1 MYRFSMFLLG
11 EYYKDEARKITDHLE
26 DVGLEEEFEEEY
38 ESECQRLFFLGKL
51 ISELEEPSPE
61 KMEMESLRKKCQFIM
76 ERRATYW
83 RSTAAKQGSNW
94 PGSWRKEGYKGQGR

>member
-1 MYRFSMFLLG
+1 MFLLG
-11 EYYKDEARKITDHLE
+11 EYYKDEAREIVDHLK

-38 ESECQRLFFLGKL
+38 ESEFQSLFFLEKL

-61 KMEMESLRKKCQFIM
+61 KMEMESWRKKCQFIM

-83 RSTAAKQGSNW
+83 RSTAAKQGRNW
-94 PGSWRKEGYKGQGR
+94 PGPWRKEGYNGQGR